1 MFCSAAKAEV
11 SVINMRAY
19 RKTLRVR
26 DVGDAKE
33 DIAQAEQMAGFLTG
47 VVTKSLIE
55 GTPYVIHFYFE
66 DVGQGAR
73 WAQDLKRVSLS
84 PESLEDWGL
93 GYVTQARN
101 RKPD

>member
-1 MFCSAAKAEV
+1 MW
-11 SVINMRAY
+11 AY
-19 RKTLRVR
+19 RKTIRVN
-26 DVGDAKE
+26 DVGDAKD
-33 DIAQAEQMAGFLTG
+33 DIAQAERMTGFLTG
-47 VVTKSLIE
+47 VVTKSLVE
-55 GTPYVIHFYFE
+55 GAPYVIHFYFE

-93 GYVTQARN
+93 EYATQAQN

>member
-1 MFCSAAKAEV
+1 
-11 SVINMRAY
+11 MRAY

-26 DVGDAKE
+26 DVGDAK
-33 DIAQAEQMAGFLTG
+33 DAIAQAEQMAGFLTG

-84 PESLEDWGL
+84 PESLDDWGL
-93 GYVTQARN
+93 GYVTPARN